1 MSTGHDPNEV
11 NLIEQARR
19 QINRLAEEIAHLS
32 EMDLPPAQYYGEF
45 LQRVLTAIAAPAGAV
60 WLRTQQGN
68 LQLQYQV
75 NMQHVGLNRTEAA
88 REIHNKLLEEA
99 FKKAQPG
106 LIPPHSGVGEQQE
119 SKGGPG
125 NPTDF
130 VILIAPIMVDKQ
142 IEGLVEVWQDPHRGA
157 DAQRGFLQFLVR
169 MASLASGYTRNHQLR
184 QMAGQQQ
191 VWTALESFARQVH
204 ASLSPMEVAYL
215 VANEGRRLV
224 ECDRVSVAV
233 RYGKRAHIE
242 AVSGADIVEKR
253 SNLVQ
258 LMRALVDAVLAWNE
272 KLVYT
277 GAKDEALPPNVIKAL
292 DAFLAESNSKV
303 LVVLPLRDDRE
314 AESKKPAR
322 SALVMESFEP
332 TTAPEQLVARLEVVG
347 RHSVSALYNAAEYRR
362 IPMRFLW
369 GPLASLQEGLGGKAR
384 AIWTIV
390 GVAFLALVLALVFVP
405 WSLRMEAT
413 GQLLPRERAYIYPP
427 GEGGRVEE
435 FREFLAT
442 GSPVFENQELVRV
455 YNPKLIEQFAT
466 AIAKIQGAET
476 SMRDLKQRL
485 QAPNLAPGEKTTLD
499 QELVKQRMTYTI
511 ETSNLEAKRRL
522 YNADPNRLGHFWLKS
537 PMTGIILTA
546 DFREQL
552 SGAMVKPSQP
562 ILRVGKVT
570 PKAKRLNE
578 WEIELKIPQK
588 NIGQVLSAF
597 QRGEGAGGELDV
609 DLLLRTRPTETFKG
623 KLRRDKIAA
632 EAAAN
637 RNENNEAEPVVLA
650 WVRIHPL
657 KNDKGEDDIPADY
670 RLPPELLLTGTEVT
684 TRIRCGDHAMGYSL
698 FYGVW
703 EFIYENIVFF
713 F

>member
-45 LQRVLTAIAAPAGAV
+45 LQRLLTAIAAPAGAV
-60 WLRTQQGN
+60 WLRTPQGN
-68 LQLQYQV
+68 LQLQYQI
-75 NMQHVGLNRTEAA
+75 NMGHVGLNRTEAS

-106 LIPPHSGVGEQQE
+106 LIPPHSGVSAQE
-119 SKGGPG
+119 EAKSGPG

-142 IEGLVEVWQDPHRGA
+142 VEGLVEVWQDPHRGP

-169 MASLASGYTRNHQLR
+169 MAGLASGYTRNHQLR

-204 ASLSPMEVAYL
+204 ASLNPMEVSYL

-224 ECDRVSVAV
+224 ECDRVSVAI

-242 AVSGADIVEKR
+242 AISGADIVEKR
-253 SNLVQ
+253 SNLVM
-258 LMRALVDAVLAWNE
+258 LMRQLIDSVLAWNE

-277 GAKDEALPPNVIKAL
+277 GSKDEALPPNVLKAL
-292 DAFLAESNSKV
+292 DAFLAESNSKL

-314 AESKKPAR
+314 AESQKPAR

-332 TTAPEQLVARLEVVG
+332 ANAPEQLIARLEVVG
-347 RHSVSALYNAAEYRR
+347 RHSVSALYNASEYRR

-369 GPLASLQEGLGGKAR
+369 GPLAALQEGLGGKAR

-390 GVAFLALVLALVFVP
+390 GVAFLALVLAMVFVP

-413 GQLLPRERAYIYPP
+413 GQLLPCERALIHPP
-427 GEGGRVEE
+427 AEGKVER
-435 FREFLAT
+435 FREGLKT
-442 GSPVFENQELVRV
+442 DSQVFQEQELVLM
-455 YNPKLIEQFAT
+455 YSPELLEQLADAAAKIEQADAT
-466 AIAKIQGAET
+466 VKRLT
-476 SMRDLKQRL
+476 QRL
-485 QAPNLAPGEKTTLD
+485 QETNDAAEKATLGT
-499 QELVKQRMTYTI
+499 QLI
-511 ETSNLEAKRRL
+511 EAKGTYNRATTKLQDKRKL
-522 YNADPNRLGHFWLKS
+522 YNADPNRLGYFWLKS
-537 PMTGIILTA
+537 PLTGRILTA

-552 SGAMVKPSQP
+552 TGAWVKPSQP
-562 ILRVGKVT
+562 VLRVGKVD
-570 PKAKRLNE
+570 PKKKRLDE

-588 NIGQVLSAF
+588 HVGQVLSAF
-597 QRGEGAGGELDV
+597 QRGEGVNGELDV

-637 RNENNEAEPVVLA
+637 RDENNEAEPVVLA
-650 WVRIHPL
+650 WVRIHPI
-657 KNDKGEDDIPADY
+657 KNAQGEDDIPAAY
-670 RLPPELLLTGTEVT
+670 RLPPELLLTGTEVS